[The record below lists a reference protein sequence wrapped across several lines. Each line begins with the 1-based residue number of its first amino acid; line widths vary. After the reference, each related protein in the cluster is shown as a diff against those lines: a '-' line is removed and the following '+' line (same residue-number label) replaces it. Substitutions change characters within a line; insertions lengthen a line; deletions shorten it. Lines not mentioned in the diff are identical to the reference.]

1 LHLRDG
7 IETTH
12 FAEILL
18 VSGVVLMD
26 NVRFL
31 SFHSGYDFG
40 YLLKLLTNQ
49 NLPQEE
55 SEFFELLKL
64 YFPNVYDVKYLMK
77 SCKNLK
83 GGLQEVADLLEV
95 ERIGPQHQAG
105 SDSLL
110 TGLTFFKMTEMFF
123 EDAIDDSKYCGH
135 LFGLGTNYVVTTSS
149 NEKTTTTMTTTQTST
164 ESTDDDK

>member
-1 LHLRDG
+1 
-7 IETTH
+7 
-12 FAEILL
+12 
-18 VSGVVLMD
+18 MD

-40 YLLKLLTNQ
+40 YLLKLLTSQ

-83 GGLQEVADLLEV
+83 GGLQEVIMPMIRKEHNNDSDDNHRW
-95 ERIGPQHQAG
+95 RICWRL
-105 SDSLL
+105 S
-110 TGLTFFKMTEMFF
+110 
-123 EDAIDDSKYCGH
+123 
-135 LFGLGTNYVVTTSS
+135 V
-149 NEKTTTTMTTTQTST
+149 
-164 ESTDDDK
+164 